1 VKIAVIG
8 TGYVGL
14 VLGACLAKLG
24 NKVFC
29 IDIDKEKIAKLNQG
43 KSPIY
48 EPQVEEIIKKAQKRK
63 KISFHTEFK
72 KPLQESEAIFIAV
85 GTPQR
90 KDGKADL
97 TYVEAAAEEI
107 GKNMNNYKL
116 VIVKSTVPVGTGQ
129 KVKKIICQHYNGDF
143 DIASN
148 PEFLREGHAVQDF
161 LKPDRIVI
169 GTETARARDI
179 MLKIYEPLD
188 FPKVTTTVES
198 SEMIKYAS
206 NAFLATKISFINE
219 IANIC
224 EKVGAD
230 VEDVARG
237 MGLDSR
243 IGSSFL
249 KAGIG
254 WGGSCFPKDVHAL
267 NQIAGTSG
275 YDFRLLKAV
284 IEVNAKQ
291 RAFVLDKLEELFG
304 NLKGKKIC
312 VLGLSFKANTDDVR
326 ESVAIE
332 IIRTLVGL
340 GAKVA
345 TYDPKAIVSA
355 INVLSDGIVFSKDA
369 YKAAKNSD
377 ALVIATEW
385 PEFEKLDY
393 KKIKKLLRQPIII
406 DGRNLLNPQ
415 KMRKL
420 GFRYF
425 GVGRGLSK

>member
-1 VKIAVIG
+1 MKISVIG
-8 TGYVGL
+8 IGYIGL

-24 NKVFC
+24 NRVFC
-29 IDIDKEKIAKLNQG
+29 VDIDKKKIAKLKKG
-43 KSPIY
+43 ISPIF
-48 EPQVEEIIKKAQKRK
+48 EPQVEEIIQKTLKQKR
-63 KISFHTEFK
+63 ISFHTEFK
-72 KPLQESEAIFIAV
+72 KPLQDSEVIFIAV
-85 GTPQR
+85 GTPSR

-97 TYVEAAAEEI
+97 TYVEAASHDI
-107 GKNMNNYKL
+107 GKNMNGYKL
-116 VIVKSTVPVGTGQ
+116 IVVKSTVPVGTGQ
-129 KVKKIICQHYNGDF
+129 QVKKIIQEHYKGDF

-148 PEFLREGHAVQDF
+148 PEFLREGHAVEDF
-161 LKPDRIVI
+161 LKPDRIII
-169 GTETARARDI
+169 GTESARARDI
-179 MLKIYEPLD
+179 LLSIYEPLD
-188 FPKVTTTVES
+188 FPKVTTTVEC

-254 WGGSCFPKDVHAL
+254 WGGSCFPKDVRAL

-275 YDFRLLKAV
+275 YDFKLLKAV

-291 RAFVLDKLEELFG
+291 RAFVLDKLEEILG
-304 NLKGKKIC
+304 NLKNKKIC
-312 VLGLSFKANTDDVR
+312 VLGLAFKANTDDVR

-332 IIRTLVGL
+332 IIRSLIGL
-340 GAKVA
+340 GAKVSA
-345 TYDPKAIVSA
+345 YDPKAIETAKNIVG
-355 INVLSDGIVFSKDA
+355 DGVVFATDP
-369 YKAAKNSD
+369 YKAAKD
-377 ALVIATEW
+377 AEVLVIATEW

-393 KKIKKLLRQPIII
+393 KKIKKLLRQSILI
-406 DGRNLLNPQ
+406 DGRNLLNPNKLQ
-415 KMRKL
+415 KI
-420 GFRYF
+420 GFKYF
-425 GVGRGLSK
+425 GVGRKTS

>member
-1 VKIAVIG
+1 MKISVIG

-24 NKVFC
+24 NRVFC
-29 IDIDKEKIAKLNQG
+29 IDIDKKKIAKLQKG
-43 KSPIY
+43 ISPIY
-48 EPQVEEIIKKAQKRK
+48 EPGLEEIIKKELRRK
-63 KISFHTEFK
+63 KISFHTSFK
-72 KPLQESEAIFIAV
+72 DSIVQSEAVFIAV

-90 KDGKADL
+90 RDGKADL
-97 TYVEAAAEEI
+97 SYVEAAAHEI
-107 GKNMNNYKL
+107 GKNLNGYKL
-116 VIVKSTVPVGTGQ
+116 IITKSTVPVGTGQ
-129 KVKKIICQHYNGDF
+129 QVKKIIQEHYKGDF

-148 PEFLREGHAVQDF
+148 PEFLREGHAVEDF
-161 LKPDRIVI
+161 LNPDRIVI

-179 MLKIYEPLD
+179 MLAIYEPLD

-198 SEMIKYAS
+198 AEMIKYAS

-243 IGSSFL
+243 IGPSFL

-275 YDFRLLKAV
+275 YDFKLLKAV

-291 RAFVLDKLEELFG
+291 RAFVLNKLEELFG

-312 VLGLSFKANTDDVR
+312 VLGLAFKANTDDVR

-340 GAKVA
+340 GAKIK
-345 TYDPKAIVSA
+345 TYDPKAMA
-355 INVLSDGIVFSKDA
+355 TAMNVLSDDIIFCKDA

-377 ALVIATEW
+377 VLIIVTEW
-385 PEFEKLDY
+385 SEFGKLDY
-393 KKIKKLLRQPIII
+393 KKIKKLLREPIII

-415 KMRKL
+415 KMQKL

-425 GVGRGLSK
+425 GVGRKIN